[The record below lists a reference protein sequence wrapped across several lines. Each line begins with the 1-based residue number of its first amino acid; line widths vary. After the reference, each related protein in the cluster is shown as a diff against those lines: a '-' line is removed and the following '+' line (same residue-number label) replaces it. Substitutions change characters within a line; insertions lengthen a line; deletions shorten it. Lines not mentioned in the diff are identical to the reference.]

1 MEIEKYVE
9 EIMRASKDDVMDI
22 QVDMGEFYLAD
33 LVKKIFFYLPG
44 KMRSAYD

>member
-33 LVKKIFFYLPG
+33 LVKKIFYLPG